1 MVDRLRAKPGVIS
14 LVAESD
20 GEIAGHVLLSPVVV
34 EGSRAGRALAL
45 GPMAVHPDH
54 QQKGLGRALV
64 RHATVAAEAASA
76 DVLVVLGHPGLLPAV
91 HPPARASSLLTTYGV
106 PDDVFLA
113 LPLVGDATVPRG
125 LVRYHDAFAAL
136 D

>member
-1 MVDRLRAKPGVIS
+1 MISCLLAAPLEDEVMQQLAREFGLSETAFAWPENEGYRLRWFTPA
-14 LVAESD
+14 AE
-20 GEIAGHVLLSPVVV
+20 
-34 EGSRAGRALAL
+34 
-45 GPMAVHPDH
+45 
-54 QQKGLGRALV
+54 V
-64 RHATVAAEAASA
+64 RLCGHATVAAEAASA
-76 DVLVVLGHPGLLPAV
+76 DVLVVLGHPDYYPRFGFR
-91 HPPARASSLLTTYGV
+91 PARASGLLTTYDV